1 MRFRFSLPD
10 PSPLAKYAVP
20 IILYLIAI
28 LLALY
33 DWGML

>member
-1 MRFRFSLPD
+1 MRLRFPLPD
-10 PSPLAKYAVP
+10 PSPLAEYAVP

-28 LLALY
+28 SLALY